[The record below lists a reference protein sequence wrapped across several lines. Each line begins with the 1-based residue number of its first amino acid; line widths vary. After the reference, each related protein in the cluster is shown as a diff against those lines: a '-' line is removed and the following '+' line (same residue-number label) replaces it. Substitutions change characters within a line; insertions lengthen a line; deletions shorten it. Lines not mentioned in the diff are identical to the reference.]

1 MEVLLMLIG
10 VPKEIKDNENRVAL
24 TPSGVLQLVNAGHSI
39 VIETH
44 AGVGSGFQN
53 EDYIKA
59 GAEIVESAEA
69 AWDVQMVMKVKEP
82 LAAEFDFFKENL
94 ILFTYL
100 HLAPEL
106 ELTKV
111 LCEKKVIAIAYET
124 IQLKDGSLPLLTPM
138 SEVAGRMAPQ
148 IGAYLLEAPFGGKG
162 ILLAGVPG
170 VNRAKVTIIGG
181 GVAGTNAAKIAKGL
195 GADVTILDINANR
208 LRELEDIFGASIKTL
223 MSNAYNLAEAVK
235 QADLV
240 IGAVL
245 VPGAKAPKIVTED
258 MVKQMSKGS
267 VIVDIAIDQGGCFET
282 IDRITTHA
290 QPTYI
295 KHGVIHY
302 SVANMPGAVP
312 YTSTAA
318 LTNATLPYALQI
330 ANKGYKKAVLEDQ
343 ALLKGINVL
352 AGHITYKAVADDQNL
367 AYTEAEALLTSS

>member
-1 MEVLLMLIG
+1 MKIG
-10 VPKEIKDNENRVAL
+10 VPKEIKNNENRVAL
-24 TPSGVLQLVNAGHSI
+24 TPAGALQLTTASHLVI
-39 VIETH
+39 IETK
-44 AGVGSGFQN
+44 AGEKSGFTD
-53 EDYIKA
+53 EDYLKA
-59 GAEIVESAEA
+59 GAHIALSPEEVWEAE
-69 AWDVQMVMKVKEP
+69 MVMKVKEP
-82 LAAEFDFFKENL
+82 LPSEYHFFKEDL

-100 HLAPEL
+100 HLAPEVH
-106 ELTKV
+106 LTQT
-111 LCEKKVIAIAYET
+111 LCDKKVTAIAYET

-170 VNRAKVTIIGG
+170 VNRAKITIIGG

-195 GADVTILDINANR
+195 GADVTILDISANR

-223 MSNAYNLAEAVK
+223 MSNPHNLAEAVK

-245 VPGAKAPKIVTED
+245 VPGGRTPKIVTEE

-267 VIVDIAIDQGGCFET
+267 VIVDIAVDQGGCFET
-282 IDRITTHA
+282 IDRITCHDH
-290 QPTYI
+290 PTYT

-318 LTNATLPYALQI
+318 LTNVTLPYALEI
-330 ANKGYKKAVLEDQ
+330 ANKGVKGACMADD
-343 ALLKGINVL
+343 ALLKGVNVL
-352 AGHITYKAVADDQNL
+352 AGHVTYQAVAVDQGVAYVDARKLL
-367 AYTEAEALLTSS
+367 A

>member
-1 MEVLLMLIG
+1 MLIG
-10 VPKEIKDNENRVAL
+10 VPKEIKNNENRVAL
-24 TPSGVLQLVNAGHSI
+24 TPAGVLQLVNAKHSI
-39 VIETH
+39 RIETN
-44 AGVGSGFQN
+44 AGVGSGFSD
-53 EDYIKA
+53 EDYIEA
-59 GAEIVESAEA
+59 GAEIVSCAKA

-82 LAAEFDFFKENL
+82 LPTEFDFFKENL

-100 HLAPEL
+100 HLAPEV
-106 ELTKV
+106 ELTRI
-111 LCEKKVIAIAYET
+111 LCEKKMIAIAYET
-124 IQLKDGSLPLLTPM
+124 IQLNDGSLPLLTPM

-148 IGAYLLEAPFGGKG
+148 IGACLLEAPFGGKG

-170 VNRAKVTIIGG
+170 VARAKVTIIGG
-181 GVAGTNAAKIAKGL
+181 GIAGTNAAKIAKGL

-245 VPGAKAPKIVTED
+245 VPGAKAPKIVTES

-267 VIVDIAIDQGGCFET
+267 VIVDIAVDQGGCFET

-290 QPTYI
+290 KPTYI
-295 KHGVIHY
+295 KHGVVHY

-318 LTNATLPYALQI
+318 LTNVTLPYALQI
-330 ANKGYKKAVLEDQ
+330 ANKGYKKAVLEDE
-343 ALLKGINVL
+343 ALLKGINIL
-352 AGHITYKAVADDQNL
+352 DGHITYQAVADDQNL
-367 AYTEAEALLTSS
+367 PYTPAEILLKRPQN

>member
-1 MEVLLMLIG
+1 MLIG
-10 VPKEIKDNENRVAL
+10 VPKEIKNNENRVAL
-24 TPSGVLQLVNAGHSI
+24 TPAGVLQLVNAGHKI
-39 VIETH
+39 IIETT
-44 AGVGSGFQN
+44 AGIGSGFLD

-59 GAEIVESAEA
+59 GAEIVNTAKEA
-69 AWDVQMVMKVKEP
+69 WNVEMVMKVKEP
-82 LAAEFDFFKENL
+82 LPAEFDFFKENL

-100 HLAPEL
+100 HLAPEV
-106 ELTKV
+106 ELTRV
-111 LCEKKVIAIAYET
+111 LCEKKVVAIAYET
-124 IQLKDGSLPLLTPM
+124 IQLSDGTLPLLTPM
-138 SEVAGRMAPQ
+138 SEVAGRMSSQ

-170 VNRAKVTIIGG
+170 VARAKVTIIGG

-195 GADVTILDINANR
+195 GADVTILDIDANR

-223 MSNAYNLAEAVK
+223 MSNAYNLAEAIK

-245 VPGAKAPKIVTED
+245 VPGAKAPKIVTEE

-282 IDRITTHA
+282 IDRITTHEK
-290 QPTYI
+290 PTYI

-318 LTNATLPYALQI
+318 LTNVTLPYALQL
-330 ANKGYKKAVLEDQ
+330 ANKGYKQAVLDDE

-352 AGHITYKAVADDQNL
+352 NGHVTYKAVADDQGL
-367 AYTEAEALLTSS
+367 AYTSAADLLN